1 MSPKG
6 KLRIATCQF
15 SVRANIRKNAAQIKK
30 QIVQAKHQRADVVH
44 FSECALSGYAGT
56 DYKTWEGFD
65 WAALIEETEAICSLA
80 KQKKVWVILGSAH
93 RLSGKHQPHNSLYAI
108 NPDGQIVDRY
118 DKCFCT
124 NSDLRHYSPGDH
136 LVTLDING
144 VRCGLLIC
152 YDLRFPELYRAYK
165 KKGVQCLFDSF
176 YNARAAG
183 PKIHTVIM
191 RPTLQAHAAT
201 NYFWIS
207 ANNSSG
213 YYQAWQSVF
222 IQPDGVI
229 SKSLSRNRA
238 GVMVNTVD
246 TTQKYYDASAPFR
259 DRSMK
264 GILHSGTIVKDIR
277 SRNRTA
283 L

>member
-15 SVRANIRKNAAQIKK
+15 SVGANIRRNAVQIKK
-30 QIVQAKHQRADVVH
+30 QIVQAKKQRADVVH
-44 FSECALSGYAGT
+44 FSECALSGYAGV
-56 DYKTWEGFD
+56 DYQTWEGFD
-65 WAALIEETEAICSLA
+65 WDALVEETEAICKLA
-80 KQKKVWVILGSAH
+80 KEKKVWVILGSAH
-93 RLSGKHQPHNSLYAI
+93 RLSGSNQPHNSLYAI
-108 NPDGQIVDRY
+108 GPDGQIADRY

-124 NSDLRHYSPGDH
+124 SGDLKHYSPGDH
-136 LVTLDING
+136 LVVLDING

-165 KKGVQCLFDSF
+165 KQGVQCLFDSF
-176 YNARAAG
+176 YNARATG

-213 YYQAWQSVF
+213 YYQSWQSVF

-229 SKSLSRNRA
+229 AKFLSRNRA
-238 GVMVNTVD
+238 GVMVNLVD
-246 TTQKYYDASAPFR
+246 TTQSFYDASAPFR
-259 DRSMK
+259 ERSMK
-264 GILHSGTIVKDIR
+264 GILHSGTLVKDKR
-277 SRNRTA
+277 SKDRTS